1 MHSDP
6 LRRAACEI
14 EPRAHA
20 EGNAIRSPVVDSVT
34 DLPFLGFVTVKTVP
48 SGQVRAA
55 AVLPLA
61 SNRSPLAV
69 REPEE

>member
-1 MHSDP
+1 MRNAMPYGP
-6 LRRAACEI
+6 LSLI
-14 EPRAHA
+14 LT
-20 EGNAIRSPVVDSVT
+20 VT

>member
-1 MHSDP
+1 MRKAMPYGP
-6 LRRAACEI
+6 LSLI
-14 EPRAHA
+14 LT
-20 EGNAIRSPVVDSVT
+20 VT
-34 DLPFLGFVTVKTVP
+34 DLPFLGFVTVRTVP

-69 REPEE
+69 RVPEE

>member
-1 MHSDP
+1 MRKAMP
-6 LRRAACEI
+6 YG
-14 EPRAHA
+14 PRSL
-20 EGNAIRSPVVDSVT
+20 ILTVT
-34 DLPFLGFVTVKTVP
+34 DLPFLGFVTVRTVP
-48 SGQVRAA
+48 NGHVLAA